1 MTKLL
6 KMPMKSLKKTS
17 KIDLENEDL
26 TIEDESR
33 AQNTTNS
40 TRCFCSPVTDGVK
53 DKNILKKTGERF
65 GVNAICFQGVG
76 TASAIL
82 FNDKNNANNFA
93 IGLAKYQTVRITN
106 PKAIE
111 LIEKAIN
118 NSNLDITNIKLELL
132 YDALEEDEYEKIF
145 DEYMNID
152 YKKLNA
158 ACKKHNINYYK
169 TNRIQK
175 QRLLTN
181 LNNDNLINLMKNER
195 RLNIILDNARI
206 HTSKVVEMA
215 CDILN
220 INLVFLPPYCPFL
233 NPIENVWKDVKREIY
248 NSYYTNLDELI
259 EVFEDAFMSRVYS
272 RTYYENWLEK
282 FFA

>member
-6 KMPMKSLKKTS
+6 KTPMKSLKKTS

-26 TIEDESR
+26 AVEDESR
-33 AQNTTNS
+33 AQNTTN
-40 TRCFCSPVTDGVK
+40 TAKCFCSPVINGVK
-53 DKNILKKTGERF
+53 DKNILKKTGKRF
-65 GVNAICFQGVG
+65 GINAIGFQGVG
-76 TASAIL
+76 TTSAIL

-93 IGLAKYQTVRITN
+93 IALAKYQTTRVTN

-111 LIEKAIN
+111 LLEKAITN
-118 NSNLDITNIKLELL
+118 PNIDITNIKLELL
-132 YDALEEDEYEKIF
+132 YDALGEDEYEKLF
-145 DEYMNID
+145 DDYMDID
-152 YKKLNA
+152 YKKFNA

-195 RLNIILDNARI
+195 RVNIILDNARI

-215 CDILN
+215 CDMLN

>member
-6 KMPMKSLKKTS
+6 KTPMKSLKKTS

-26 TIEDESR
+26 AVEDESR
-33 AQNTTNS
+33 AQNTKNTAK
-40 TRCFCSPVTDGVK
+40 CFCSPVINGVK
-53 DKNILKKTGERF
+53 DKNILKKTGKRF
-65 GVNAICFQGVG
+65 GINAIGFQGVG
-76 TASAIL
+76 TTSAIL
-82 FNDKNNANNFA
+82 FNDENNGNNFA
-93 IGLAKYQTVRITN
+93 IALAKYQTTRVTN

-111 LIEKAIN
+111 LLEKAITN
-118 NSNLDITNIKLELL
+118 PNIDITNIKLELL
-132 YDALEEDEYEKIF
+132 YDALGEDEYEKLF
-145 DEYMNID
+145 DDYMDID
-152 YKKLNA
+152 YKKFNA

-195 RLNIILDNARI
+195 RVNIILDNARI

-215 CDILN
+215 CDMLN

>member
-6 KMPMKSLKKTS
+6 KTPMKSLKKTS

-26 TIEDESR
+26 AVEDESR
-33 AQNTTNS
+33 AQNTTN
-40 TRCFCSPVTDGVK
+40 TAKCFCNPVINGVK
-53 DKNILKKTGERF
+53 DKNILKKTGKRF
-65 GVNAICFQGVG
+65 GINAIGFQGVG
-76 TASAIL
+76 TTSAIL
-82 FNDKNNANNFA
+82 FNDKNNANNFTIA
-93 IGLAKYQTVRITN
+93 LAKYQTTRVTN

-111 LIEKAIN
+111 LLEKAITDPN
-118 NSNLDITNIKLELL
+118 IDITNIKLELL
-132 YDALEEDEYEKIF
+132 YDALGEDEYEKLF
-145 DEYMNID
+145 DDYMDID
-152 YKKLNA
+152 YKKFNA

-215 CDILN
+215 CDMLN